1 MSLHGDYFCFCNA
14 IIWLFGDYI
23 QVTVSWADDNS
34 RFCYGSYNQHKV
46 SRCFLARNS
55 PNHFKTA
62 CNMFVDKNHVARH
75 GTWVAHGDWKQPTAL
90 NTAINI
96 SFDSPRFSEMEIVH
110 LSDVPFNS
118 MINRSKCPA
127 ALMSFD
133 RWFGTLRHHDS
144 AYIYVRADSRFA
156 PSQWKTPLQSNGVSH
171 WLRANLKSAL
181 YLSVGWII
189 IGSRN
194 GL

>member
-1 MSLHGDYFCFCNA
+1 MSLHGDYFCNA

-34 RFCYGSYNQHKV
+34 RFCYGSYNQRKV

-96 SFDSPRFSEMEIVH
+96 SFDSPRFSEMEIVYS
-110 LSDVPFNS
+110 SDVPFNS
-118 MINRSKCPA
+118 MINRSQCPA
-127 ALMSFD
+127 SLYSFD
-133 RWFGTLRHHDS
+133 RWLGTLRHHDS
-144 AYIYVRADSRFA
+144 ANIC
-156 PSQWKTPLQSNGVSH
+156 Q
-171 WLRANLKSAL
+171 
-181 YLSVGWII
+181 GWY
-189 IGSRN
+189 
-194 GL
+194 